1 MDCIPVGYRF
11 KPSDEVL
18 MRFLQLKVEHGQ
30 QFSVIPEA
38 DVYKEKPWTLPGI
51 LESHPHLADG
61 ERYYFVRRERA
72 SKNGKG
78 RRPSRRMKRADE
90 ENNIGWWKANTTDC
104 EIRRKSEVLGYK
116 RSLNFFLYTTK
127 EKSTK
132 NGQRSEWIMHEYT
145 LVPTPN
151 QIFQEWSLC
160 KIKNKAKASKEDH
173 PTIAGVFSPVP
184 SIPSSNSLV
193 SIGDV
198 NNVGQ
203 EDGLNQEQMLP
214 PSDHRP
220 TFNYSDDQVSTN
232 ILPPAESPY
241 NSYMHTNT
249 QLFAQD
255 HVFFEAGDTNTAAI
269 LPCQADQNIMSS
281 LTPMAMTTQE
291 LPQLDR
297 FLQPSFVSEEYTT
310 DIPWPPSSSY
320 QGQET
325 NIPPSSMESSDNMQ
339 TTLLAATAQEL
350 LSFDDLLQDD
360 YQPQQGFLSF
370 LDGF

>member
-104 EIRRKSEVLGYK
+104 EIKRKSEVLGYK

-160 KIKNKAKASKEDH
+160 KIKYKAKAPKEDH
-173 PTIAGVFSPVP
+173 PIAGLFSPVP
-184 SIPSSNSLV
+184 SIPSSNTLV

-198 NNVGQ
+198 NNVEQ
-203 EDGLNQEQMLP
+203 EDGLNQEPMLP
-214 PSDHRP
+214 PSDHQR
-220 TFNYSDDQVSTN
+220 TYNYSDDQISTN
-232 ILPPAESPY
+232 IRFQQI
-241 NSYMHTNT
+241 SYK
-249 QLFAQD
+249 D

-281 LTPMAMTTQE
+281 LTPMAPMTTQE
-291 LPQLDR
+291 LPQLD
-297 FLQPSFVSEEYTT
+297 LLHQPSFVSEEYTT

-325 NIPPSSMESSDNMQ
+325 NIPPSSMESSNNMQ
-339 TTLLAATAQEL
+339 TTLAATAQEL
-350 LSFDDLLQDD
+350 LFFDDLFQDD